1 MYKIREKAKENK
13 YTVLLIADHGNSDIM
28 INKDGS
34 PNTAHTTNLVP
45 LILIDEEIRKIKD
58 GILGD
63 IAPSILDIMNI
74 KKPEEM
80 TCKSLIV
87 H

>member
-1 MYKIREKAKENK
+1 MDVKPKK
-13 YTVLLIADHGNSDIM
+13 YLGQHF
-28 INKDGS
+28 
-34 PNTAHTTNLVP
+34 
-45 LILIDEEIRKIKD
+45 LIDEEIRKIKD